1 MDKNN
6 KDLFEWLKGLLGDSK
21 DKRSTKFQYIL
32 IVLAVGIGFM
42 LFSNLY
48 SKGEVKT
55 SAPTSAVSNND
66 VEKTETVFNSKSN
79 DSQPATITDYERL
92 YETQLKE
99 ALQRILG
106 VDDVTVV
113 VNVEASELQVLQ
125 KNQVTH
131 TQKTN
136 EVDSNGGKRDVEDV
150 STDQQVVIVRKGEEE
165 KPLVIETK
173 KPAVKGVLVVAQ
185 GAESIKVQQ
194 MLIEA
199 VTKVLDVPQHRV
211 AVLPKKPKG
220 E

>member
-21 DKRSTKFQYIL
+21 DKRSAKFQYIL

-55 SAPTSAVSNND
+55 SAPTSTVSNND
-66 VEKTETVFNSKSN
+66 VEKTETVFNPKSN

-125 KNQVTH
+125 KNEVTH

-173 KPAVKGVLVVAQ
+173 KPSVKGVLVVAQ

>member
-1 MDKNN
+1 MDKNI
-6 KDLFEWLKGLLGDSK
+6 KDLFEWLKGLLGDNK
-21 DKRSTKFQYIL
+21 DKRSVKFQYIL

-55 SAPTSAVSNND
+55 SAPTSTVSNND
-66 VEKTETVFNSKSN
+66 VEKAEAVFNSKSN

-99 ALQRILG
+99 ALQGILG

-125 KNQVTH
+125 KNEVTH

-173 KPAVKGVLVVAQ
+173 KPSVKGVLVVAQ